1 MSAPDVRTRV
11 IRSGVLVA
19 GTLMLLLVAV
29 VAINAT
35 SWRGRTFP
43 GFLVLENR
51 VVPSIALPDWRGGP
65 PSRFFQ
71 HEVVALDGEPVS
83 SADAVY
89 ARIAAAPVGT
99 RFTYTFRA
107 PDGAMSAATV
117 PSREFGTRDMVLL
130 FGAFGL
136 LGVAFFLTGAWVA
149 FVAPRAPASLGLL
162 ASGATAGVFAV
173 TAVDLYGPY
182 WFVRLHVAAEAFLA
196 AGFLHLAAVFPTDR
210 FGTRRRQVIACIW
223 IAFAGLAIVSEGAF
237 EHPAAYS
244 MMHLV
249 ASASHGIAAI
259 AVIVAAVWDYLTST
273 SPLVRRR
280 ISVVALGTAAGLLAP
295 AVTMGA
301 SGLLGGKVP
310 VNLGVLTG
318 VLFPVSVGYAI
329 VKQDLF
335 EIDVL
340 LRRATT
346 YVIVIVLVALGYLAL
361 FAVLVRLV
369 PGAGT
374 LAAATPLAALVNL
387 LMIFVLWP
395 LQRRVQ
401 TTVDRV
407 FFRGGY
413 DSEQALATLSRGLAS
428 AHTQT
433 DVLAQLTHVLAT
445 TLSPVRWAVYV
456 AAADGFRRLD
466 GTEHITLTGDMATR
480 AAEGRILTRYEW
492 DDGSRRELPEPWR
505 TADAELLIP
514 IRSWGPPIALLAL
527 GAKASGHPY
536 GTYDDSF
543 LRAAASGLALAF
555 TNARAFAE
563 LAALNARLEEQVRDR
578 TMALQTAN
586 GELNQSLDDLRDAY
600 NQLER
605 SQTSLLR
612 ADRLATLGRLAAG
625 IAHEVNTP
633 LGAVHNSLRVTTDL
647 AQEYADSIDDPSVTK
662 DDHRAIARELL
673 GAAEAAAG
681 WARKAASFIAKVKL
695 HSRENTEER
704 VVFDVADVVAETEAL
719 LAHRLRSAL
728 CRIEAR
734 MDDGASLRG
743 SPARL
748 GQVLVNLVGNAVD
761 AYEEHGV
768 ADGVVAIDVRRTV
781 DAVVCT
787 VTDDAGG
794 IAPDVLPRIF
804 DELYTTKEPGR
815 GTGLG
820 LWIARQLVEETFGG
834 TLTVE
839 SAVGA
844 GTRFTVTL
852 PLAGAAPAA
861 RPAA

>member
-1 MSAPDVRTRV
+1 MTAPDLRTRV
-11 IRSGVLVA
+11 IRGGVLVA
-19 GTLMLLLVAV
+19 GALMLLLVAV
-29 VAINAT
+29 VARNAT
-35 SWRGRTFP
+35 TWNGRTFP

-51 VVPSIALPDWRGGP
+51 VVPSIALPDWREGP
-65 PSRFFQ
+65 PSKFFQ
-71 HEVVALDGEPVS
+71 HEVVAVDGVAMA
-83 SADAVY
+83 SADEVY
-89 ARIAAAPVGT
+89 RRIASAPAGT
-99 RFTYTFRA
+99 PFTYTFRGA
-107 PDGAMSAATV
+107 DGAVFTATV
-117 PSREFGTRDMVLL
+117 PSRVFGAGDMALL

-162 ASGATAGVFAV
+162 ASGVTAGVFAI

-182 WFVRLHVAAEAFLA
+182 WFVRLHVAAEALLA

-210 FGTRRRQVIACIW
+210 FGERRRRVIVFIYL
-223 IAFAGLAIVSEGAF
+223 AFAALVVVSEAAF
-237 EHPAAYS
+237 ERPAAYS
-244 MMHLV
+244 TMHLV
-249 ASASHGIAAI
+249 ASASHGVAAI
-259 AVIVAAVWDYLTST
+259 LVIVAAVWDYVTST
-273 SPLVRRR
+273 SALVRRR

-361 FAVLVRLV
+361 FAVLVRVV

-433 DVLAQLTHVLAT
+433 DVLAQLTFVLSST
-445 TLSPVRWAVYV
+445 VSPVRWSLYV

-466 GTEHITLTGDMATR
+466 GTEHLTLTGDMAAR

-492 DDGSRRELPEPWR
+492 DDGTRRELPEPWR

-527 GAKASGHPY
+527 GPKASGHTY
-536 GTYDDSF
+536 GTYDDTF
-543 LRAAASGLALAF
+543 LRAAANGLALAF

-586 GELNQSLDDLRDAY
+586 GELNQSLGDLRDAY
-600 NQLER
+600 NQLEK

-633 LGAVHNSLRVTTDL
+633 LGAVHNSLRVATDL
-647 AQEYADSIDDPSVTK
+647 AREYAESIDDPSVTK

-673 GAAEAAAG
+673 GAAEAASG

-695 HSRENTEER
+695 HSRENGDER
-704 VVFDVADVVAETEAL
+704 VVFDVADVIAETEAL
-719 LAHRLRSAL
+719 LAHRLRSAV
-728 CRIEAR
+728 CRVQCR
-734 MDDGASLRG
+734 VDDGATLKG

-761 AYEEHGV
+761 AYEEHAI
-768 ADGVVAIDVRRTV
+768 ADGVITIDVRRTA

-787 VTDDAGG
+787 VADRAGG
-794 IAPDVLPRIF
+794 IPSDVLPRIF

-839 SAVGA
+839 SELGA
-844 GTRFTVTL
+844 GTCFTVTL
-852 PLAGAAPAA
+852 PLAGVTPAA